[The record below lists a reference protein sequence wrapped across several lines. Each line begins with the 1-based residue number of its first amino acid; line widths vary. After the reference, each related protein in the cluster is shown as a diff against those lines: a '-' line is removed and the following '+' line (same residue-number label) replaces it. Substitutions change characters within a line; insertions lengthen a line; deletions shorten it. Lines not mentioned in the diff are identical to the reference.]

1 MVAPERLCVSS
12 PATAITSPYARL
24 AQAFNLL
31 GRVIRHCD
39 DRDQDLAFILEEMI
53 TLHQATSALLELT
66 MNEESEGSYVASA
79 VCFRY
84 VNDVVIIIT
93 Y

>member
-1 MVAPERLCVSS
+1 MVAPERLYVSS
-12 PATAITSPYARL
+12 PAMAVASPYARL

-39 DRDQDLAFILEEMI
+39 DHGQDLNFMLDEMR

-66 MNEESEGSYVASA
+66 ENEGSDGSPVASA

-84 VNDVVIIIT
+84 VKQI
-93 Y
+93 

>member
-1 MVAPERLCVSS
+1 MVPPERLYVAS
-12 PATAITSPYARL
+12 PATAIASPFARL

-39 DRDQDLAFILEEMI
+39 DHDQDLDFMLEEMS

-66 MNEESEGSYVASA
+66 ANEGSGDYCVASA

-84 VNDVVIIIT
+84 VENVIKVT

>member
-1 MVAPERLCVSS
+1 MVAPEKLYASS
-12 PATAITSPYARL
+12 PAAVTPSGFSRL

-39 DRDQDLAFILEEMI
+39 DQYQDVDFILEEMN
-53 TLHQATSALLELT
+53 TLHQAISALLEVT
-66 MNEESEGSYVASA
+66 SNEMFENSYVASA

-84 VNDVVIIIT
+84 VGK
-93 Y
+93 YG